1 MNAVVRTS
9 IFVLLFSSSY
19 CLAQEPV
26 PILNTRWHR
35 TVQPAQKAVVA
46 PNSPAQSVIPENKYF
61 QRKAREQRT
70 DNPMDPSEATIEG
83 RSAAIDR
90 ALQESRTPQP
100 DDVVGF
106 TYSAEMRNDT
116 GKTIAIIFWEY
127 QFTEIARPTNVIR
140 RQFLCG
146 LKLKDGQTKEFFAFS
161 LLGPS
166 DSIAVESL
174 LKPDQKLFTEKARV
188 NRIEFSDGAI
198 LQRENWKFEDV
209 KDAVARATATPWGI
223 EPCRAL

>member
-1 MNAVVRTS
+1 MNVVVRTF
-9 IFVLLFSSSY
+9 IFVLLFSSYS
-19 CLAQEPV
+19 LAQEPV

-35 TVQPAQKAVVA
+35 TVQPATKTVVT
-46 PNSPAQSVIPENKYF
+46 PTSPAQSVIPENKYF

-70 DNPMDPSEATIEG
+70 DNPMDPNEATIEG
-83 RSAAIDR
+83 RSAAMDR
-90 ALQESRTPQP
+90 AVQQSRTPQP
-100 DDVVGF
+100 DDTVGF
-106 TYSAEMRNDT
+106 TYTAEMRNDT

-127 QFTEIARPTNVIR
+127 QFTEIAKPTNVIR

-146 LKLKDGQTKEFFAFS
+146 LKLKDGQRKEFFAFS

-166 DSIAVESL
+166 DSIDVESL
-174 LKPDQKLFTEKARV
+174 SKPDQKLFTEKARV

-198 LQRENWKFEDV
+198 LQRDNWKFDDV
-209 KDAVARATATPWGI
+209 KEAVARATATPWGI